1 MRWWNRKSAGSPSSS
16 SSSPSSAASSPGSA
30 RSRSKDLHFWTRRG
44 DSQRRL
50 TRLSELDRLAEID
63 LGGRSFD
70 SSNADPRSG
79 SLPTASRSS
88 LSNLDSNPGR
98 TVSALVLLPRPLP
111 LPESATPAAASPR
124 RDPTQVPASGF
135 GFPSPNSA
143 CCRLPSP
150 IELTKRLEGN
160 EGTRVATEVS
170 SVMEPLRD
178 RTFPAGEIGSICYL
192 LFVDFRLPHQISSRN
207 SEPTGISRNGFAFR
221 RQKKLSQDPNYN
233 GTAAFRL
240 NIPAKSAPT
249 SGFSSP
255 VHSPLYSPRRLSNV
269 DFSTFNIAT
278 PGRQVWPSLE
288 IPFNESLPYFS
299 QKIIPSPDHSP
310 LRSPTVRSPD
320 PKPWNLSA
328 PSSPLN
334 TRMLSDNFAASHENG
349 SNVNGHPLPLPP
361 GAISPSHSG
370 SSHQNGVK
378 PEALKSQWKK
388 GKLIGSGTFGNVYEA
403 TNRHTGA
410 LCAMKEVNIIPGD
423 AKSAECITQLEQEIK
438 FLSQFEHPN
447 IVQYYGSETIDDQFY
462 IYLEYVHPGSIN
474 KYVRQHCG
482 AVTESVVRSFTGHI
496 LKGLAYLHSKNIMHR
511 SVSYRYW
518 EHLALL
524 WYCMLGISL
533 RLRSYC
539 LPCGIFSTALP
550 FLWQWG
556 NMYATCTMLF
566 EISFKN
572 LLCVLL
578 AFKLMTLLNL
588 KKTNACRDIKGAN
601 LLVDVHGVVKL
612 ADFGMAKHLSGAA
625 GALSLKGSPYWMAP
639 EEDENEIEGI
649 EAGSAP
655 RLRYSCQHSIFIFSD
670 AAENAEHQCITGGA
684 HTEQGVGER
693 EASAR
698 SLGSVGKQVSTCLS
712 GMLKTPWSNSL
723 KVLMEEHRVRGS
735 AGFGIEGKEGIQLT
749 MAEQL
754 GRRVMQATLNKDIG
768 YDLAVDIWSL
778 GCTIIEM
785 FTGKQ
790 PWNGLEGDWQ
800 LALGEQ
806 VVQKCDIVAA
816 AMFKVLHKDPPIPES
831 LSNEG
836 KDFLRSCFRRNPA
849 ERPTA
854 LKLLEHPFIRFFHYN
869 YNILGNPEGIPGS
882 KTIENT
888 ASPREK
894 SKSRSELCVKGKNS
908 CNGENCHSHLETFE
922 TATFPVPQSA
932 SEISRSMPS
941 PQQIHLRL
949 SSASDPVNTL
959 NGVPLDTGNFQL
971 YALPKSHEQVH

>member
-1 MRWWNRKSAGSPSSS
+1 MPWWNRKSSGSPSSS

-30 RSRSKDLHFWTRRG
+30 RSRSRDLHFWTRRG

-50 TRLSELDRLAEID
+50 TRLPELDRLAEID
-63 LGGRSFD
+63 VGGRSFD
-70 SSNADPRSG
+70 SANADPRSG

-88 LSNLDSNPGR
+88 TGNLDSIPGR
-98 TVSALVLLPRPLP
+98 TVSAPVLLPRPLP
-111 LPESATPAAASPR
+111 LPDSATPAAASPR

-135 GFPSPNSA
+135 GFPSSNSA

-160 EGTRVATEVS
+160 EGTHVATEVS
-170 SVMEPLRD
+170 SVMEPPRD
-178 RTFPAGEIGSICYL
+178 RTFPAGEVG
-192 LFVDFRLPHQISSRN
+192 RLPHHISSRN
-207 SEPTGISRNGFAFR
+207 SEHTGISRNGFTFR

-233 GTAAFRL
+233 GTADFRL

-255 VHSPLYSPRRLSNV
+255 VHSPLYSPRRSSNV

-278 PGRQVWPSLE
+278 PGRQVWSSLE
-288 IPFNESLPYFS
+288 IPFTELLPTFYPE
-299 QKIIPSPDHSP
+299 KIIPSPDRSP

-320 PKPWNLSA
+320 PRPWNLSA

-334 TRMLSDNFAASHENG
+334 ARILSDNFAASHENG

-370 SSHQNGVK
+370 FSHQNGVK
-378 PEALKSQWKK
+378 PEALKSQWQK

-462 IYLEYVHPGSIN
+462 IYLEYVHPGSIS
-474 KYVRQHCG
+474 KYVHQHCG
-482 AVTESVVRSFTGHI
+482 SMTESVVRNFTRHI
-496 LKGLAYLHSKNIMHR
+496 LKGLAYLHSMNIMH
-511 SVSYRYW
+511 
-518 EHLALL
+518 
-524 WYCMLGISL
+524 
-533 RLRSYC
+533 
-539 LPCGIFSTALP
+539 
-550 FLWQWG
+550 
-556 NMYATCTMLF
+556 
-566 EISFKN
+566 
-572 LLCVLL
+572 
-578 AFKLMTLLNL
+578 
-588 KKTNACRDIKGAN
+588 RDIKGAN
-601 LLVDVHGVVKL
+601 LLVDVNGVVKL

-639 EEDENEIEGI
+639 E
-649 EAGSAP
+649 
-655 RLRYSCQHSIFIFSD
+655 
-670 AAENAEHQCITGGA
+670 
-684 HTEQGVGER
+684 
-693 EASAR
+693 
-698 SLGSVGKQVSTCLS
+698 
-712 GMLKTPWSNSL
+712 
-723 KVLMEEHRVRGS
+723 
-735 AGFGIEGKEGIQLT
+735 
-749 MAEQL
+749 
-754 GRRVMQATLNKDIG
+754 VMQASMNKDIG
-768 YDLAVDIWSL
+768 YDFAVDIWSL

-790 PWNGLEGDWQ
+790 PWCGLEG
-800 LALGEQ
+800 
-806 VVQKCDIVAA
+806 AA

-831 LSNEG
+831 LSDEG

-854 LKLLEHPFIRFFHYN
+854 LALLEYPFIQFSHYN

-888 ASPREK
+888 ACPREK

-908 CNGENCHSHLETFE
+908 CNGENYHSHLETFE
-922 TATFPVPQSA
+922 TAASPVPQSA
-932 SEISRSMPS
+932 SEISPSMSS
-941 PQQIHLRL
+941 PQPMHLRL

-959 NGVPLDTGNFQL
+959 NGVLLDTGNLQL
-971 YALPKSHEQVH
+971 YALPKPHEKVH

>member
-1 MRWWNRKSAGSPSSS
+1 MKPTTSSSSLALSPFPSDRRASAPVPWSPPLAVAMRWWNRKSAGSPSSS
-16 SSSPSSAASSPGSA
+16 SSSPSSATSSPGSA

-88 LSNLDSNPGR
+88 LGNLDSNPGR

-160 EGTRVATEVS
+160 EGTRVGTEVS

-178 RTFPAGEIGSICYL
+178 RTFPAGEIGS
-192 LFVDFRLPHQISSRN
+192 RLPHQISSRN

-288 IPFNESLPYFS
+288 IPFNESLPAFS

-320 PKPWNLSA
+320 PRPWNLSA

-378 PEALKSQWKK
+378 SEALKSQWKK

-482 AVTESVVRSFTGHI
+482 AVTESVVRNFTGHI

-511 SVSYRYW
+511 SVSYRHW

-524 WYCMLGISL
+524 W
-533 RLRSYC
+533 
-539 LPCGIFSTALP
+539 
-550 FLWQWG
+550 
-556 NMYATCTMLF
+556 
-566 EISFKN
+566 
-572 LLCVLL
+572 
-578 AFKLMTLLNL
+578 
-588 KKTNACRDIKGAN
+588 DIKGAN

-639 EEDENEIEGI
+639 EPLPPALLFQTSSHQCSAMHLAGASRPIFALPDLIPDQGHQHGYKHSHSIAIFKHSNTLKIQQKLEIFLFSDWDLPLLPIVLGLWKLLEDENEIEGI

-698 SLGSVGKQVSTCLS
+698 SLGSVGKQVSTCLT
-712 GMLKTPWSNSL
+712 GMHKTPWSNSL
-723 KVLMEEHRVRGS
+723 KVLMEEH
-735 AGFGIEGKEGIQLT
+735 
-749 MAEQL
+749 
-754 GRRVMQATLNKDIG
+754 RVMQATLNKDIG

-790 PWNGLEGDWQ
+790 PWNGLEG
-800 LALGEQ
+800 
-806 VVQKCDIVAA
+806 AA

-854 LKLLEHPFIRFFHYN
+854 LMLLEHPFIRFFHYN

-882 KTIENT
+882 KAIENT

>member
-16 SSSPSSAASSPGSA
+16 SSSPSSATSSPGSA

-88 LSNLDSNPGR
+88 LGNLDSNPGR

-160 EGTRVATEVS
+160 EGTRVGTEVS

-178 RTFPAGEIGSICYL
+178 RTFPAGEIGS
-192 LFVDFRLPHQISSRN
+192 RLPHQISSRN

-288 IPFNESLPYFS
+288 IPFNESLPAFS

-320 PKPWNLSA
+320 PRPWNLSA

-378 PEALKSQWKK
+378 SEALKSQWKK

-482 AVTESVVRSFTGHI
+482 AVTESVVRNFTGHI
-496 LKGLAYLHSKNIMHR
+496 LKGLAYLHSKNIMH
-511 SVSYRYW
+511 
-518 EHLALL
+518 
-524 WYCMLGISL
+524 
-533 RLRSYC
+533 
-539 LPCGIFSTALP
+539 
-550 FLWQWG
+550 
-556 NMYATCTMLF
+556 
-566 EISFKN
+566 
-572 LLCVLL
+572 
-578 AFKLMTLLNL
+578 
-588 KKTNACRDIKGAN
+588 RDIKGAN

-639 EEDENEIEGI
+639 E
-649 EAGSAP
+649 
-655 RLRYSCQHSIFIFSD
+655 
-670 AAENAEHQCITGGA
+670 
-684 HTEQGVGER
+684 
-693 EASAR
+693 
-698 SLGSVGKQVSTCLS
+698 
-712 GMLKTPWSNSL
+712 
-723 KVLMEEHRVRGS
+723 
-735 AGFGIEGKEGIQLT
+735 
-749 MAEQL
+749 
-754 GRRVMQATLNKDIG
+754 VMQATLNKDIG

-790 PWNGLEGDWQ
+790 PWNGLEG
-800 LALGEQ
+800 
-806 VVQKCDIVAA
+806 AA

-854 LKLLEHPFIRFFHYN
+854 LMLLEHPFIRFFHYN

-882 KTIENT
+882 KAIENT